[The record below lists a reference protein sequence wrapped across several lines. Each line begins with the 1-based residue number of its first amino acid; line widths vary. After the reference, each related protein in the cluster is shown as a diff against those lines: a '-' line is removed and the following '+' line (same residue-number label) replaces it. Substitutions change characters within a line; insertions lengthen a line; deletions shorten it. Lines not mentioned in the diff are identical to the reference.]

1 MKGILLRDFLILYKK
16 YIKTIAIAILG
27 VNILSTLFIGFIGNS
42 LLSLALPAAISAVV
56 VNLYVE
62 DEKDERNKYLKM
74 LPISYK
80 NIVIARFCIFVGI
93 VIFFGLASLLLNT
106 LSFMIHQDQ
115 PLKYY
120 LMFSLVGLIFAII
133 NVYLLLPACYKFGIK
148 GANNV
153 SVGVLILIGFISIAI
168 VKLDINPIINLY
180 LSAPAYVPILF
191 GLLILILL
199 GCGSIYLSIYI
210 FSNQEVY

>member
-16 YIKTIAIAILG
+16 YIMTMATALLA
-27 VNILSTLFIGFIGNS
+27 VYILSTLISGFVGNS

-56 VNLYVE
+56 ANLYVE
-62 DEKDERNKYLKM
+62 DEKDEWEKYLKI
-74 LPISYK
+74 LPVSYK
-80 NIVIARFCIFVGI
+80 NIVIARFCIFVGVAI
-93 VIFFGLASLLLNT
+93 LFSLASILLNI
-106 LSFMIHQDQ
+106 LSYIIHQDQ

-120 LMFSLVGLIFAII
+120 LIFNLVGFVFAII
-133 NVYLLLPACYKFGIK
+133 NIYLLLPACYKFGIK

-153 SVGVLILIGFISIAI
+153 SVGVLILMGFISIAI
-168 VKLDINPIINLY
+168 VKLDIDSFINLY
-180 LSAPAYVPILF
+180 ASTPVYLLILL

-210 FSNQEVY
+210 FSNQEIY